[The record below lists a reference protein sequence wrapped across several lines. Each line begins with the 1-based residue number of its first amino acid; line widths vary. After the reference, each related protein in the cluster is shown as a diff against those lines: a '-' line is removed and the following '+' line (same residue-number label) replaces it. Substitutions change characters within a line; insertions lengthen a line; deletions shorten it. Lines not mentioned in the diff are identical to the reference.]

1 MNMPKMTVSQAVPLF
16 RVLLIPA
23 LLRFEVGIPPMQM
36 PNKSIG

>member
-1 MNMPKMTVSQAVPLF
+1 MIMPKMTASQAVPLL

-23 LLRFEVGIPPMQM
+23 LLRFEVGIPSLQI